1 MSWSN
6 TNKFSYDRWTRLSF
20 FSPSILIISS
30 IHSYTIA
37 LPFSL
42 LPPFLPL
49 LRFFYSH
56 SRTMNTRIPCIKN
69 NNYYNNI
76 RITQL
81 QSIESNNINNI
92 KLYAV
97 LQIDVTKYSTH
108 IIICILQAYFD
119 PCFDIGVVI
128 HVQDVYMFI

>member
-1 MSWSN
+1 MYDVRLFDEVGSWARGKYRLRIKKKKMSWSN

-76 RITQL
+76 RIT
-81 QSIESNNINNI
+81 
-92 KLYAV
+92 
-97 LQIDVTKYSTH
+97 
-108 IIICILQAYFD
+108 
-119 PCFDIGVVI
+119 
-128 HVQDVYMFI
+128 